1 MPHLSASSTVNVK
14 YKPEITIK
22 GLDIVY
28 IVTGDGFVLNCSY
41 QANPSVSA
49 RVIWYKNGNILDL
62 STLKNITSDGA
73 VIKILKGSFHSVQ
86 KFTS

>member
-14 YKPEITIK
+14 YKPEITIE

-28 IVTGDGFVLNCSY
+28 IVTGDNFVLNCSY

-49 RVIWYKNGNILDL
+49 RVIWYKNGNLLDL

-73 VIKILKGSFHSVQ
+73 VIKILKEIGRAHV
-86 KFTS
+86 